1 MKTIISYKG
10 LRIEITIDDGRYD
23 DELKFNGDKPPKK
36 PADVAYPMSLNDTKT
51 MDEQVEAAKKILE
64 EEY

>member
-23 DELKFNGDKPPKK
+23 DALKCNGDKPPKK
-36 PADVAYPMSLNDTKT
+36 PADVAYTMSLNDIKK
-51 MDEQVEAAKKILE
+51 MDEQVEAAKRILKE
-64 EEY
+64 VQ